1 MHRVSART
9 WGASSRQDRF
19 ASMVDRMQAV
29 DTYTVMVDGGEL
41 VTLELTQAQAE
52 GFECLTCKRLC
63 GKGVGAFR
71 PVGFIPSMGAV
82 FRCVGCLAVAA

>member
-19 ASMVDRMQAV
+19 AAMVERMQAV
-29 DTYTVMVDGGEL
+29 DSYTVMVEGGR
-41 VTLELTQAQAE
+41 VVSLELTQAQAE

-63 GKGVGAFR
+63 GNGLSAFR
-71 PVGFIPSMGAV
+71 PVGFIPSTGMV
-82 FRCVGCLAVAA
+82 FRCISCLGVAA